1 MKGSEVTLMSE
12 FSLDDKEKNL
22 PTGLEILSSQNVD
35 NIDYFGTLSLDEK
48 KEIATGLSTNNK
60 RYSSNENSNLMEISN
75 S

>member
-1 MKGSEVTLMSE
+1 MSE
-12 FSLDDKEKNL
+12 FYLDDKEKNL
-22 PTGLEILSSQNVD
+22 PTELEILSSQNVD

-60 RYSSNENSNLMEISN
+60 KYSSNNNSNIMEISN

>member
-1 MKGSEVTLMSE
+1 MSE
-12 FSLDDKEKNL
+12 FYLDDKEKNL
-22 PTGLEILSSQNVD
+22 PTELEILSSQNVD

-60 RYSSNENSNLMEISN
+60 KYSSNNKSNIMEISN

>member
-1 MKGSEVTLMSE
+1 MSE

-60 RYSSNENSNLMEISN
+60 KYSSNNNSNIMEISN

>member
-1 MKGSEVTLMSE
+1 MSE
-12 FSLDDKEKNL
+12 FYLDDKEKNL
-22 PTGLEILSSQNVD
+22 PTELEILSSQNVD

-60 RYSSNENSNLMEISN
+60 KYSSNENSNLMEISN